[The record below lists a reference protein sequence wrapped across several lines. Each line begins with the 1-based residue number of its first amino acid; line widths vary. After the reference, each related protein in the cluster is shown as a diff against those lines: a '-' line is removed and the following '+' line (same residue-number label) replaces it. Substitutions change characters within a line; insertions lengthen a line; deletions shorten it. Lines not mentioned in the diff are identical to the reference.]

1 MSAQR
6 PIRVRIREGR
16 EFLAKITGK
25 DFGYDLPAWHEH
37 LKFTREGGYTWSRRI
52 VLPRIMKDAL
62 ESKEWQE
69 TVRDL
74 EREA

>member
-1 MSAQR
+1 MRLTPAQIGVHLICGKQLGMSAQR

-37 LKFTREGGYTWSRRI
+37 LKFTREGGYGH
-52 VLPRIMKDAL
+52 A
-62 ESKEWQE
+62 ESCY
-69 TVRDL
+69 RGL
-74 EREA
+74 